1 MSPKLDAIETIEKR
15 VIVRG
20 AAAYLVLLLAVVL
33 SARLGVI
40 PGAGEVGP
48 AGGAFAH
55 PYRLLMAGA
64 GFLLA
69 ALLGTWSAVSGAA
82 MRRRWLGLVLLAVGG
97 AVALLASEVAPAILY
112 PGDRYPVAFGW
123 TLMGA
128 PVALVTWMAATI
140 GGWVAREVRAVRPL
154 A

>member
-1 MSPKLDAIETIEKR
+1 MSPKLDAIEKR

-20 AAAYLVLLLAVVL
+20 AAVYLVLLSAVVL
-33 SARLGVI
+33 SARLGLI
-40 PGAGEVGP
+40 PGAGQVGP
-48 AGGAFAH
+48 PGGAFAH
-55 PYRLLMAGA
+55 SYRLLMAGA

-82 MRRRWLGLVLLAVGG
+82 MRRRWLGLVILAVGG
-97 AVALLASEVAPAILY
+97 GVALLASGLAPAVLY

-128 PVALVTWMAATI
+128 PVALVTWLAATI
-140 GGWVAREVRAVRPL
+140 GGRVAREVRAARPL